1 MSNQT
6 SYSMITSA
14 SRSNEVPQKEQQQA
28 TTARLVQQ
36 LYNNIQK
43 SETFIVSQMWM
54 RSLEAALCSQVSRRK
69 QVQKIEFITN
79 WALLCLLAITAKHTA
94 LHNVS
99 SHIHAIAFLYIEV
112 SLFTRILAYAVDF
125 ANAREKLGKLPA
137 WLVLHH
143 VGAFAHHL
151 TAALYFSRSYFM
163 TMMILLILQ
172 SSHNTWTKKYSLALY
187 WGNVLIGVI
196 TSIYVVIMNIIQ
208 DGEVSLSLVPCICIL
223 VSLLTTFTGIGL
235 LVVDC
240 QQGKKTGKKQS

>member
-69 QVQKIEFITN
+69 QVQKIEFLTN
-79 WALLCLLAITAKHTA
+79 WALLCLLAITATHTA
-94 LHNVS
+94 LYNAS
-99 SHIHAIAFLYIEV
+99 SHIHTTAFLYIEV
-112 SLFTRILAYAVDF
+112 SLFTRILAYSVDF

-137 WLVLHH
+137 WLILHH
-143 VGAFAHHL
+143 VGVFATHITVAF
-151 TAALYFSRSYFM
+151 YFSRSYFM
-163 TMMILLILQ
+163 TMIYLISIQ
-172 SSHNTWTKKYSLALY
+172 STHNTWTKKYSLALY
-187 WGNVLIGVI
+187 WGNVLLGVI
-196 TSIYVVIMNIIQ
+196 TSIYVSYMNALQ
-208 DGEVSLSLVPCICIL
+208 DEVSLSLVPCICIL